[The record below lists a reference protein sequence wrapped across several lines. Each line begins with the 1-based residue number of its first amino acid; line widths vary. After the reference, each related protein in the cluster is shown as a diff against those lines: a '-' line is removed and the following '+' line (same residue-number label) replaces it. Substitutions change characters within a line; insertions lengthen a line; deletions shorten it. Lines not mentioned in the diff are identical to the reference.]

1 MRVHDRSESQPPP
14 ESSVRTRIGDVVV
27 RKLTK
32 EELSR
37 ACEIDVSESGDIVY
51 KRIDADIHPEKES
64 WTRPRWD
71 ADDWRRNV
79 DRWATRM
86 RWNVVLGAFYE
97 KRLVGLASLRYRL
110 AEDTAQVV
118 SLHVSRD
125 YRRRGIA
132 ARLIRELIRLAQEN
146 GARKLYVSATPS
158 ESALGFYMSQGFVPT
173 KHVNKELFDLE
184 PEDIHMIREL

>member
-1 MRVHDRSESQPPP
+1 MHDEPESQASESRFQ
-14 ESSVRTRIGDVVV
+14 TRIGDAVV
-27 RKLTK
+27 RQLT
-32 EELSR
+32 EEDLSG
-37 ACEIDVSESGDIVY
+37 ASEIDVSESGDIVF
-51 KRIDADIHPEKES
+51 KSIGGDIHPEKEN
-64 WTRPRWD
+64 WARPRWD

-86 RWNVVLGAFYE
+86 RFDVALGVFCE

-110 AEDTAQVV
+110 TKDTAQVV

-132 ARLIRELIRLAQEN
+132 TRLLKELMRLAQKS
-146 GARKLYVSATPS
+146 GARRLYVSATPS
-158 ESALGFYMSQGFVPT
+158 ESAVGFYRSEGFVPT

-184 PEDIHMIREL
+184 PEDIHMIRVL